1 MYDEDVFD
9 EEYNDDDVSTK
20 YILSTLA
27 NSRESLKKVVSVCMS
42 VEN

>member
-20 YILSTLA
+20 YILTALA
-27 NSRESLKKVVSVCMS
+27 DSKESLKKVKAHLKY
-42 VEN
+42 